1 MKLLRVIGAA
11 AAVALCS
18 TGWANAETTTL
29 RVASWAPPSH
39 AMNAMVFQTWGK
51 WVEEA
56 THGHV
61 KIKVEY
67 PQVPPPNLPDLVV
80 DGGADISWISHAYSA
95 GRYTMEQCVDLP
107 GMGANAEAGSVA
119 YWRTYQKYL
128 IKAGEH
134 SDVVLLGLTTHG
146 QGTLQLRKPIKSL
159 SELKGMKI
167 RVPGGIGNEI
177 IKLLGAQGV
186 GVPAPKVYETLAQGV
201 ADGVIMPIETKKS
214 FKLYE
219 VAPFTL
225 IIPGGMYYNS
235 FGFIMNKA
243 SFAKLSKEDQAALM
257 SVSGEK
263 LSRLAGQGWDKGD
276 AEGYALIKEKHLPTV
291 TANPEMTAEYFNI
304 TSQLETEWIAKAKA
318 KGIDGAAA
326 LAYLRAEAKSYKK
339 MN

>member
-1 MKLLRVIGAA
+1 WI
-11 AAVALCS
+11 
-18 TGWANAETTTL
+18 E
-29 RVASWAPPSH
+29 
-39 AMNAMVFQTWGK
+39 Q
-51 WVEEA
+51 A
-56 THGHV
+56 TKGRV
-61 KIKVEY
+61 KIKIEY

-80 DGGADISWISHAYSA
+80 DGGADVSWISHAYNA
-95 GRYTMEQCVDLP
+95 GRYTMQQAVDLP
-107 GMGANAEAGSVA
+107 GLGANAEAGSVA
-119 YWRTYQKYL
+119 YWRIYQKYL

-134 SDVVLLGLTTHG
+134 KDVVLLGLTTHG

-159 SELKGMKI
+159 SELQGLKI
-167 RVPGGIGNEI
+167 RVPGGVANEI
-177 IKLLGAQGV
+177 VKMLGAQGV

-201 ADGVIMPIETKKS
+201 ADGVVMPIETKKS

-243 SFAKLSKEDQAALM
+243 AFAKLSKEDQAALM

-263 LSRLAGQGWDKGD
+263 LSRLAGQGWDKAD
-276 AEGYALIKEKHLPTV
+276 AEGYALIKEKHLPLV

-304 TSQLETEWIAKAKA
+304 VSKLETEWVAKAKA

-326 LAYLRAEAKSYKK
+326 LADLRAEVKAYKT
-339 MN
+339 N